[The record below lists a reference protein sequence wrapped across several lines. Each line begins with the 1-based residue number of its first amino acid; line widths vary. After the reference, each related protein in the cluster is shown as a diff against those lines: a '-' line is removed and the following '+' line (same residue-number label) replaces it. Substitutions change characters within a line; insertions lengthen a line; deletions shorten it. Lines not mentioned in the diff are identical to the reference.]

1 MGISY
6 QIVDDTLDYFC
17 QSDELG
23 KEIGNDFK
31 EKKMT
36 LPLILCYQRGNSGE
50 KN

>member
-31 EKKMT
+31 EKNDSSTNSM
-36 LPLILCYQRGNSGE
+36 LPKR
-50 KN
+50 